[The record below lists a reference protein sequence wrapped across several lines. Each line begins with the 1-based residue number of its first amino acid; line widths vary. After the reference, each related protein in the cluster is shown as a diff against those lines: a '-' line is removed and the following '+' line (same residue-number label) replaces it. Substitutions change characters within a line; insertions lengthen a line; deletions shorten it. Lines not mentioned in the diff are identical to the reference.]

1 MFHTRFNRIVSN
13 VIIVGCG
20 GTGSRLI
27 PMVAQFMK
35 SCPAI
40 LDPFITLIDGDT
52 VEMKNLA
59 RQNFIKQDI
68 GRHKSEVLAERY
80 GGAIEIPVVSIPEY
94 YQYHKY
100 KDFRGWL
107 QNHYQRL
114 DPNLNNRAT
123 GSPIVFFAVDSM
135 QARMEILAGIL
146 YSRFR
151 NSTWSSVVPVIVDAG
166 NENTF
171 GQVSVYHAAVVPDDS
186 HWLHH
191 RHAEEF
197 ISSFNTLSS
206 IKKNYVGGDLNF
218 PLRPA
223 PVDMLVSA
231 LENPSEADVSCAD
244 LDQTAAI
251 NAQMAVGMF
260 TAFQNICLNH
270 KMTILTSYFD
280 IHNGN
285 SQSKIDEWLLN
296 MPDND
301 PSRGAR
307 VLSDRIANAV
317 KKSLNVKS
325 LDNDYSEMC
334 HLLAS
339 GTIDSDMTIIRGARQ
354 EAQAAIKEGIL
365 SKRNLELEAL
375 LNGRAA

>member
-1 MFHTRFNRIVSN
+1 MRKGFGIIANRV
-13 VIIVGCG
+13 
-20 GTGSRLI
+20 
-27 PMVAQFMK
+27 
-35 SCPAI
+35 
-40 LDPFITLIDGDT
+40 
-52 VEMKNLA
+52 
-59 RQNFIKQDI
+59 
-68 GRHKSEVLAERY
+68 
-80 GGAIEIPVVSIPEY
+80 
-94 YQYHKY
+94 
-100 KDFRGWL
+100 
-107 QNHYQRL
+107 
-114 DPNLNNRAT
+114 
-123 GSPIVFFAVDSM
+123 
-135 QARMEILAGIL
+135 
-146 YSRFR
+146 
-151 NSTWSSVVPVIVDAG
+151 
-166 NENTF
+166 
-171 GQVSVYHAAVVPDDS
+171 
-186 HWLHH
+186 
-191 RHAEEF
+191 
-197 ISSFNTLSS
+197 
-206 IKKNYVGGDLNF
+206 GDLNF